1 MNLSPVIED
10 DLVARPQA
18 RSSPGMLGD
27 FTWTLLGNGIY
38 AVCQWGIII
47 ILAKLVTAEALGEY
61 SLSQAIL
68 GPILMLAGFSL
79 RLAVA
84 SDLKNQFTNRE
95 YFGFRVFTLAVGLLV
110 AILVAFSTAR
120 SSAVIAM
127 VGIVGLT
134 QASELVS
141 DMLYGLHQR
150 GGNLVRPAISMIL
163 KGPIGLI
170 ALAVGILWGH
180 SVLAGLAGLSAT
192 RAAVMILY
200 DLKGALG
207 DRDPAL
213 DMGRAYFHWR
223 RHLQLYRV
231 VFFVGL
237 LALFSSLISTIP
249 RYFIEFYVG
258 TRELGVFAAITSLT
272 AIGLM
277 PVAALG
283 VAAFVRLAKAFTDA
297 RPRDVLKILGVL
309 LGLSF
314 AIGAGGVILAYFA
327 GPQIL
332 TLLFRPEYA
341 ARTDL
346 LLLSMIM
353 GAVTFLSASLGVSLM
368 AARIFKRQ
376 TTLLAFVGI
385 FEALSCW
392 ALVPRMGL
400 RGAVIACLG
409 AAVVQLIGN
418 AYILI
423 THLARHMPPEQL
435 QSPRL
440 DPGAGSWLP

>member
-1 MNLSPVIED
+1 MDSSPVLED
-10 DLVARPQA
+10 DLIEKPQP
-18 RSSPGMLGD
+18 RTLPGLLGD
-27 FTWTLLGNGIY
+27 FTWTLLGNGVY
-38 AVCQWGIII
+38 ALCQWGIII
-47 ILAKLVTAEALGEY
+47 ILAKLVTAEALGQY

-84 SDLKNQFTNRE
+84 SDLKTQFTNRE
-95 YFGFRVFTLAVGLLV
+95 YLGFRLFTLAVGLLV

-120 SSAVIAM
+120 STAVIAM

-134 QASELVS
+134 QAAELVS

-150 GGNLVRPAISMIL
+150 GGNLVRPALSMIL
-163 KGPIGLI
+163 KGPIGLV
-170 ALAVGILWGH
+170 ALLAGILWGH
-180 SVLAGLAGLSAT
+180 NVLIGLAALSAT
-192 RAAVMILY
+192 RASVLVLY
-200 DLKGALG
+200 DLRGALG
-207 DRDPAL
+207 DGDSAL
-213 DMGRAYFHWR
+213 GVRRAYFPWR

-249 RYFIEFYVG
+249 RYFIEFYLG
-258 TRELGVFAAITSLT
+258 SSELGVYAAITSLT

-283 VAAFVRLAKAFTDA
+283 VASFVPLARGFTDA
-297 RPRDVLKILGVL
+297 CPRDVLKILGVL

-314 AIGAGGVILAYFA
+314 VIGAGGVILARFA

-332 TLLFRPEYA
+332 TLIFRHEYA
-341 ARTDL
+341 VRTDL
-346 LLLSMIM
+346 FLLTMIM

-368 AARIFKRQ
+368 AARIFKLQ
-376 TTLLAFVGI
+376 TILLAIVGI
-385 FEALSCW
+385 YEALSCW
-392 ALVPRMGL
+392 ALVPHMGL
-400 RGAVIACLG
+400 RGAVIASLG
-409 AAVVQLIGN
+409 AATLQLLGN

-423 THLARHMPPEQL
+423 NHLTRHMQPQQI
-435 QSPRL
+435 QSPQL
-440 DPGAGSWLP
+440 DPQVGSWSP